1 MVRGCAILSQA
12 LLLYVVRDTW
22 GLRCYVG
29 ALGQPKSRIVR
40 GGKYCGVVFEL
51 PCEGK
56 GFYDQFNADFEQP
69 WCTPTEHALACYCNT
84 NLCNMNISA
93 IREIWKSSPDY
104 STEESYPECFRNPF
118 PEDRSLQSTTTTTQ
132 RMTTTKEGKLGPLL
146 PDMKKTRKPGT
157 VEDHTKDAFKK
168 DEGSEKGKNSGQI
181 PRLHC
186 SCFVIFYM
194 YIVWLLYF

>member
-1 MVRGCAILSQA
+1 MVRGCAIFSQL

-29 ALGQPKSRIVR
+29 VLGQPQSRTSLGRICGVIFSLPCRGVGYYDQFNANRIVR

-56 GFYDQFNADFEQP
+56 GFYDQFNAD
-69 WCTPTEHALACYCNT
+69 
-84 NLCNMNISA
+84 
-93 IREIWKSSPDY
+93 EIWKSSPDY
-104 STEESYPECFRNPF
+104 STEESYPECFQNPF

-157 VEDHTKDAFKK
+157 VEGAICYVFMTK
-168 DEGSEKGKNSGQI
+168 GNH
-181 PRLHC
+181 L
-186 SCFVIFYM
+186 
-194 YIVWLLYF
+194 

>member
-1 MVRGCAILSQA
+1 MVRGCAIFSQL

-29 ALGQPKSRIVR
+29 VLGQPQSRIVR

-56 GFYDQFNADFEQP
+56 GFYDQFNAD
-69 WCTPTEHALACYCNT
+69 
-84 NLCNMNISA
+84 
-93 IREIWKSSPDY
+93 EIWKSSPDY
-104 STEESYPECFRNPF
+104 STEESYPECFQNPF